1 MSILENELD
10 NLLYEVKN
18 KKNLNKDILKKKY
31 NNLFNSSEKLFD
43 KILNPNLSSND
54 LSIIRIMIQKKDER
68 DNGLIE
74 KYDADVE
81 IGQVLC
87 DKIVKPLL
95 NKDKNNKNK
104 YK

>member
-1 MSILENELD
+1 MSILENELN

-18 KKNLNKDILKKKY
+18 KKNLDKDILKNKY

-43 KILNPNLSSND
+43 KILNPNLSSTD
-54 LSIIRIMIQKKDER
+54 LSIIRIMIQKKDQR

-95 NKDKNNKNK
+95 KKNKDKK
-104 YK
+104 